1 MTTVPALA
9 KNFPDSTA
17 VPSSYFK
24 WPGITADSTKTV
36 RRILEENDRKYDIYG
51 KLRCELAT
59 FLKSAI
65 GDPVHD
71 PYWLVY

>member
-24 WPGITADSTKTV
+24 WPGITDSSTKTV
-36 RRILEENDRKYDIYG
+36 RRILEENDRKYDIYE
-51 KLRCELAT
+51 KARCE
-59 FLKSAI
+59 
-65 GDPVHD
+65 
-71 PYWLVY
+71 